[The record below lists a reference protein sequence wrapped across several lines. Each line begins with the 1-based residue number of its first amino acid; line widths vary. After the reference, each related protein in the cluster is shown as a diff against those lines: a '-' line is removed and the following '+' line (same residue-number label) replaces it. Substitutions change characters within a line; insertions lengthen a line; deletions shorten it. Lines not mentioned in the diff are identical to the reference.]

1 MWQLW
6 PRLRRNGFTA
16 KLPACFQHAH
26 CTLQFAH
33 LQMSAG
39 SKTDVGAYHRDD
51 SAATE
56 ENLADL
62 QARWGGPGRGGR
74 QWRWGWP
81 VWQAEGVPQGSNPGS
96 HACCVPAVLGRRAQP
111 SPCPPNPCP
120 SSLQGQFSL
129 MDHRPVQDIV
139 VDLMKEGYVPS
150 WCTACYRK
158 GE

>member
-1 MWQLW
+1 
-6 PRLRRNGFTA
+6 
-16 KLPACFQHAH
+16 
-26 CTLQFAH
+26 
-33 LQMSAG
+33 MSAG

-62 QARWGGPGRGGR
+62 QARWGWPWVWWR
-74 QWRWGWP
+74 QWQWGWP
-81 VWQAEGVPQGSNPGS
+81 VWHGDKAAQGLTKPYIHRYLLAQASS
-96 HACCVPAVLGRRAQP
+96 AQHWP
-111 SPCPPNPCP
+111 KPLSSPP
-120 SSLQGQFSL
+120 LQGQFSL